1 MNENDEQELTTR
13 DPIHPRR
20 GRARR
25 VVTAIT
31 VAILLYGLSP
41 YFSFWR
47 FTEALKSGDK
57 ESLIERVDFL
67 AIRVSLKKQL
77 NARFA
82 SSQPAGKRAAFSVF
96 SPSIIDALV
105 DAFVT
110 PEGLAA
116 LIAKPKSIED
126 LTAPAIDQ
134 RMPNGFDWSKVKYGF
149 FTGVRD
155 FAIDLEGTRLR
166 FRFTGFGWRLR
177 KIDLPL
183 DRVKI

>member
-1 MNENDEQELTTR
+1 MNETDEPEQLTTR
-13 DPIHPRR
+13 DGIPRR

-25 VVTAIT
+25 VVTA
-31 VAILLYGLSP
+31 VAVVILFYGLSP

-47 FTEALKSGDK
+47 FTEALKSGNR
-57 ESLIERVDFL
+57 ESLIERVDFQS
-67 AIRVSLKKQL
+67 IRASLKKQL
-77 NARFA
+77 AARFA
-82 SSQPAGKRAAFSVF
+82 PAQPAGKRNAFSVF
-96 SPSIIDALV
+96 SPSMIDALV

-116 LIAKPKSIED
+116 LIARPKSIED
-126 LTAPAIDQ
+126 LTASANDQ
-134 RMPNGFDWSKVKYGF
+134 RMPRGFDWSKVRYAF

-155 FAIDLEGTRLR
+155 FAIDVEGTRLR

-183 DRVKI
+183 DRAKI